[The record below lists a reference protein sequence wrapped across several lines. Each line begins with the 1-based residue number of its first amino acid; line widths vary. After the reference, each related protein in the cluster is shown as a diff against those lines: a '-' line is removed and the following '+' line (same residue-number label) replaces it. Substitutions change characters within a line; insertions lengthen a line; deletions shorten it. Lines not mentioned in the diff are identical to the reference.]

1 MVAAHVVTTLPVL
14 LMRLLPRGLWL
25 RLCRGPPPDAPPPD
39 MEQPSDVERLAL
51 TVIGSVPAIACY
63 AALLAVFVLS
73 VCLLRHRLSGDES
86 DEREEEGEATHH
98 DAPMNQQRGAALYE
112 AAAMATAPVEPSP
125 GLSPGGGGKQLQADG
140 VVCLRGVVSDAACD
154 ALLHAVN
161 VQLAALLAQPGG
173 RRVASFEAVVE
184 AEAEAEAEAAAAA
197 AEVAVEV
204 EGGAALVEAR
214 RAAGEKEALLGA
226 VLCRQ
231 QRYDLKL
238 SLQEPAV
245 LAALTEALAAAGPA
259 CAHVLGP
266 QPELFELGA
275 LVADSGAPRQPV
287 HPDTPWHDAAAV
299 VSCFVALQHVE
310 AEMGA
315 THFLPRTHADVDSQE
330 AYLRGQPSPWGAPRP
345 AVPPPAGRGTWDEL
359 LQRAPCRAP
368 LLRRGSCALF
378 DSRILHC
385 GSANSSGR
393 RRVVFYFSLKARGHG
408 NGWKGGG
415 FVYPGT
421 LLDKLRGQY
430 SLATDATSLVPCVEE
445 VAAPASHLSQSG
457 SLEDGRESAYSTV

>member
-1 MVAAHVVTTLPVL
+1 MFLVFLFFAALSTIAPSLNL
-14 LMRLLPRGLWL
+14 ERMRGMPLRGLWL
-25 RLCRGPPPDAPPPD
+25 RLRHGPPPDAPPPD
-39 MEQPSDVERLAL
+39 APPPDVEYWAL
-51 TVIGSVPAIACY
+51 TLVGRVPVIACL
-63 AALLAVFVLS
+63 ATLLVAFALLVY
-73 VCLLRHRLSGDES
+73 LLRHWLLGDES
-86 DEREEEGEATHH
+86 DEHEEEGEATHH
-98 DAPMNQQRGAALYE
+98 DATQNLQRGAALYE

-125 GLSPGGGGKQLQADG
+125 GLSPGDGGKQLQSDG
-140 VVCLRGVVSDAACD
+140 VVCLRGVVSDEACD
-154 ALLHAVN
+154 ALLHTVN
-161 VQLAALLAQPGG
+161 TQLAALLAQPGG
-173 RRVASFEAVVE
+173 RRVAGVDAVAV
-184 AEAEAEAEAAAAA
+184 AEAEAEAAAAA
-197 AEVAVEV
+197 AEVAAEA
-204 EGGAALVEAR
+204 EGGAALVEAL

-245 LAALTEALAAAGPA
+245 LTALTEALAAAGPA

-287 HPDTPWHDAAAV
+287 HPDTPWHEAAAV

-345 AVPPPAGRGTWDEL
+345 AVPPPAGRGAWDEL
-359 LQRAPCRAP
+359 LQRTPCRAP

-421 LLDKLRGQY
+421 LLDELRGQY
-430 SLATDATSLVPCVEE
+430 SLATDATSLVPCMEE
-445 VAAPASHLSQSG
+445 AAAP
-457 SLEDGRESAYSTV
+457 ESI

>member
-1 MVAAHVVTTLPVL
+1 
-14 LMRLLPRGLWL
+14 
-25 RLCRGPPPDAPPPD
+25 
-39 MEQPSDVERLAL
+39 MEQPSDVEHWEL
-51 TVIGSVPAIACY
+51 TLIGSAPVIACF
-63 AALLAVFVLS
+63 AALLAAFALS

-86 DEREEEGEATHH
+86 EEREEEGEATHH
-98 DAPMNQQRGAALYE
+98 DATMNQQRGAALYE

-125 GLSPGGGGKQLQADG
+125 GLSAGGGGKQLQADG

-161 VQLAALLAQPGG
+161 TQLAALLAQPGG
-173 RRVASFEAVVE
+173 RRVASFEAVVA
-184 AEAEAEAEAAAAA
+184 AEAAAEAAAAA
-197 AEVAVEV
+197 AEVAAEA
-204 EGGAALVEAR
+204 EGDAAHGAASLVEAR

-231 QRYDLKL
+231 ERYDLKL

-245 LAALTEALAAAGPA
+245 LTALTEALAVAGPA

-315 THFLPRTHADVDSQE
+315 THFLPRTHADVDSHE
-330 AYLRGQPSPWGAPRP
+330 AYLRGQPTPWGAPRP
-345 AVPPPAGRGTWDEL
+345 AVPPPAGRGAWDEL
-359 LQRAPCRAP
+359 LQRAPCSAP

-421 LLDKLRGQY
+421 LLDELRGQY
-430 SLATDATSLVPCVEE
+430 SLATDATSLVPCQDVRPCVEE
-445 VAAPASHLSQSG
+445 TRS
-457 SLEDGRESAYSTV
+457 